1 MKHTLAVLIGALF
14 LSAAPLAMAKDYQ
27 VTGPVV
33 DVKDDAIIVKKGSDN
48 WEIARD
54 KDTKTTG
61 EIKKGDKVMIKYK
74 MTATS
79 IEGKEATEEQGGNRQ
94 QTRSEKDRHQDQI
107 IDGSILHTV
116 QQRAIFGGPLPF
128 WLQLFFLG
136 RFCYRQK
143 KIENESARPWLHIPK

>member
-1 MKHTLAVLIGALF
+1 MKPKLGIFVAALVLSTASLAVG
-14 LSAAPLAMAKDYQ
+14 KDYQ

-33 DVKDDAIIVKKGSDN
+33 DVKDDMIIVKKGTDN

-79 IEGKEATEEQGGNRQ
+79 IEA
-94 QTRSEKDRHQDQI
+94 
-107 IDGSILHTV
+107 
-116 QQRAIFGGPLPF
+116 
-128 WLQLFFLG
+128 
-136 RFCYRQK
+136 
-143 KIENESARPWLHIPK
+143 PKADAKAKTDDKTKNDSKAKPK